1 MDRPYVICH
10 MLASLDGRIDGDFMR
25 AQENAA
31 ALKEYARI
39 RGTYACDATLYGT
52 ITMAESYSDGWR
64 AVPAPTSERA
74 VPAPLSERL
83 FTSPA
88 YAHEADSRLTSAHR
102 AFARKDYVAQTNL
115 QQYVVSVDAGGQ
127 LAFSGNTVERPGRP
141 KAHIIE
147 VLLESVSDDSIA
159 YLREREISY
168 VFAGK
173 NSLDCGRMLRSLKA
187 LFGIKRLMAAGGG
200 VMNGTLIREGLVD
213 ELSVVLSPLV
223 EGNSRCASLAEYA
236 GARPKRPA
244 AFHPLSAEP
253 LGDAI
258 HIRLQSDGRRAVP
271 APLSER
277 LSTSST

>member
-52 ITMAESYSDGWR
+52 ITMAESYSNGF
-64 AVPAPTSERA
+64 VG
-74 VPAPLSERL
+74 RL
-83 FTSPA
+83 PGV
-88 YAHEADSRLTSAHR
+88 HR
-102 AFARKDYVAQTNL
+102 AFAREDYVAQTNL

-147 VLLESVSDDSIA
+147 VLLESVSDDYIA